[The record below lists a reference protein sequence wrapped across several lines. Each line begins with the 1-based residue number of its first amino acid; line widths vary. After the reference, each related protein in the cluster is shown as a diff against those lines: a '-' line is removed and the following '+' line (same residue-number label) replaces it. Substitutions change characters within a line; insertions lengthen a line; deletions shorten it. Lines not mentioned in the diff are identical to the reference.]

1 MMKNTELIYRQA
13 KTFQDKRAA
22 INEKYSKD
30 KQALEP
36 YRGSQGFEDESK
48 QLDEKHT
55 AELVALVNE
64 SKPGM
69 LAVLK
74 SMYEAIDSRS
84 MPTLTAEQ
92 TNLLN
97 VLKMKNNVTEQDC
110 QRVAMAVKDNP
121 LAVSVVTEIARE
133 HSIMRSYDDVCPEMS
148 TKRAGEILATL
159 KHELEDFLQ
168 YDTSKISR
176 MVQKHD
182 MDIRGNSSNSL
193 IPRATFATQEEF
205 FYNTVG
211 LDSENMHKFAEI
223 VDATA

>member
-1 MMKNTELIYRQA
+1 MMKNTELFYRQA

-22 INEKYSKD
+22 INEQYSKD

-55 AELVALVNE
+55 ADLAALVNE
-64 SKPGM
+64 SRPGM

-74 SMYEAIDSRS
+74 SMYEAIGSRS
-84 MPTLTAEQ
+84 MPAPTTEH

-97 VLKMKNNVTEQDC
+97 VLRMKSKVTEQDC
-110 QRVAMAVKDNP
+110 QRVAEAVKDNP
-121 LAVSVVTEIARE
+121 LAVSVVSEIARE
-133 HSIMRSYDDVCPEMS
+133 HGIVHSYDNLCPEMS

-159 KHELEDFLQ
+159 KNELEDFLQ
-168 YDTSKISR
+168 YDTSRVSR
-176 MVQKHD
+176 LVQKHD
-182 MDIRGNSSNSL
+182 MDFYGQSSNRL
-193 IPRATFATQEEF
+193 TPRATFATQAEF
-205 FYNTVG
+205 YSTVG
-211 LDSENMHKFAEI
+211 LEGENMRKFAEI

>member
-1 MMKNTELIYRQA
+1 MKNTELFYRQA

-22 INEKYSKD
+22 INAKYSKD

-55 AELVALVNE
+55 ADLAALINE
-64 SKPGM
+64 SRPGM

-84 MPTLTAEQ
+84 MPAPTAEQ

-97 VLKMKNNVTEQDC
+97 VLRMKKTVTAEDC
-110 QRVAMAVKDNP
+110 KRTAEAVKDNP

-133 HSIMRSYDDVCPEMS
+133 HEIMQSYDYLCPEMS
-148 TKRAGEILATL
+148 TKHAGEILASI
-159 KHELEDFLQ
+159 KRELEDFLQ
-168 YDTSKISR
+168 YDTSRVSR
-176 MVQKHD
+176 LAQQYELQHYGHTAS
-182 MDIRGNSSNSL
+182 RL
-193 IPRATFATQEEF
+193 TPRATFSTQAE

-211 LDSENMHKFAEI
+211 LEGENMHKFAEI